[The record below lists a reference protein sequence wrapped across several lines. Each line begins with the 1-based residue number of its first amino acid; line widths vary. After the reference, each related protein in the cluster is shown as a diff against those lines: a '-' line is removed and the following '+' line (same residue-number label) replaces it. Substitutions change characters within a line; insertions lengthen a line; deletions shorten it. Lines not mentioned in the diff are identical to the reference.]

1 MSDDFSEI
9 GALAHDIDQVVPK
22 NMSRNVV
29 KALQHT
35 SVEIKKD
42 WQQGA
47 ARTGLHGYAA
57 SIDFDIEASAQL
69 IESEIG
75 PNLDR
80 NQGMFGFVEDAGGDV
95 HSAPQHA
102 GRDALEA
109 NEDDFYRGIE
119 IALYS
124 ATVDA
129 IEKG

>member
-9 GALAHDIDQVVPK
+9 GALARDLDQAVPQ
-22 NMSRNVV
+22 NAHRNIV
-29 KALQHT
+29 KALKYT

-57 SIDFDIEASAQL
+57 SIDFDIEESKQL

-80 NQGMFGFVEDAGGDV
+80 NQGSLGLVEDAGGDV

-102 GRDALEA
+102 GRNALEA